1 MAVTVPVTATGAVPL
16 AAAFMVIG
24 RVPVHM
30 LLTAIGQ
37 VPVRVLLMATKR
49 VPVRVLLTAPVGTR
63 GTAAYGAG
71 PAGLLRRIRG
81 LLRGG
86 HRPIIARTAEAPCS
100 PRQK

>member
-16 AAAFMVIG
+16 AATFMAIG

-30 LLTAIGQ
+30 LLTATG
-37 VPVRVLLMATKR
+37 R

-63 GTAAYGAG
+63 GIAAYGAG